1 VASVP
6 GGPGRRAFV
15 VLSTDEYSAMTLGA
29 GGREAVAF
37 VWIRLTPADAI
48 EMLLTGYRMA
58 GVVQQP
64 APPTP

>member
-1 VASVP
+1 
-6 GGPGRRAFV
+6 
-15 VLSTDEYSAMTLGA
+15 MTLGA